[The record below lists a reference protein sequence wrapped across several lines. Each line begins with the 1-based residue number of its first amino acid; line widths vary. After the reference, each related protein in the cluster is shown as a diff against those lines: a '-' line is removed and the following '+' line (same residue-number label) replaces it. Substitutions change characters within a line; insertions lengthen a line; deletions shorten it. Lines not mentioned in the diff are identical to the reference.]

1 MLVLA
6 KKIDA
11 RGYSCLQP
19 VLMAKK
25 GLEENPQ
32 GVEVLVDNNAAC
44 QNIKSLL
51 ILALLNFLDF

>member
-25 GLEENPQ
+25 GLEENP
-32 GVEVLVDNNAAC
+32 
-44 QNIKSLL
+44 
-51 ILALLNFLDF
+51 